1 MYSYI
6 MEYSNNFSENLVRL
20 RKEKGISQKELAIS
34 SGISTRMIV
43 HYEKHVSH
51 PSLEKIE
58 KIAESLNVSIAE
70 LLGLTPGRKNAD
82 ASDFLSNIN
91 TKTLKQ
97 FKKITKLS
105 PIDRSTIY
113 KMVDGLLQK
122 EEYREK

>member
-1 MYSYI
+1 MYNYI

-20 RKEKGISQKELAIS
+20 RKEKGISQKELANS

-82 ASDFLSNIN
+82 TSDFLSNIN

>member
-1 MYSYI
+1 
-6 MEYSNNFSENLVRL
+6 MEYSNNFSDNLTRI
-20 RKEKGISQKELAIS
+20 RKGKGISQKDLAAN
-34 SGISTRMIV
+34 SGISARMIA

-70 LLGLTPGRKNAD
+70 LLGLIPGNKNTD
-82 ASDFLSNIN
+82 TSDFLSNIN

-122 EEYREK
+122 EEYKEI